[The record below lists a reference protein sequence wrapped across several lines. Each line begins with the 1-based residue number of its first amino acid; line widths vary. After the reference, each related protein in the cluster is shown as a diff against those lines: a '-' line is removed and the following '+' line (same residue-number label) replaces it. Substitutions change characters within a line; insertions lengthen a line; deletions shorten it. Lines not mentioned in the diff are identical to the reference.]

1 MDAVRGLRMDVGMR
15 KETKATMISDE
26 TRRIVWQRDQGI
38 CIFCK
43 RAGRAEAHI
52 VRRSQGG
59 LGIPENIVT
68 ACRECHRA
76 LDEGRDRKYYQAK
89 AEAYMRSHYP
99 NWDRKNLTYRKYGTE
114 DI

>member
-1 MDAVRGLRMDVGMR
+1 MR
-15 KETKATMISDE
+15 KETRATMITPE
-26 TRRIVWQRDQGI
+26 VKRAVQLRDHGR
-38 CIFCK
+38 CIFCD
-43 RAGRAEAHI
+43 RFGLPEAHI

-89 AEAYMRSHYP
+89 AERYMLKHYP
-99 NWDRKNLTYRKYGTE
+99 GWDRKKLVYRKYRTE
-114 DI
+114 DE